1 MGLAAFLIGVLLI
14 IAALVIWQ
22 HAPRPTTTPVYGV
35 EDAVGFVLERLPAPV
50 SVRLGEAGV
59 RRILEWEVFYL
70 QGLAQDHRSQA
81 VETVAG
87 PYLPAVE
94 YIGQQIEAFL
104 GKTYSPA
111 DIEGVLE
118 LEVLYLNAIGAIGD
132 PAEES

>member
-14 IAALVIWQ
+14 IAALVVWQ
-22 HAPRPTTTPVYGV
+22 HASRAPTTLVYGV
-35 EDAVGFVLERLPAPV
+35 EDAVAFVLERLPA
-50 SVRLGEAGV
+50 SAGERLGEAGV

-70 QGLAQDHRSQA
+70 QGLAQDHRTQA

-104 GKTYSPA
+104 GKIYSPA
-111 DIEGVLE
+111 DIEEVLE
-118 LEVLYLNAIGAIGD
+118 LEVLYLSAIGAIGD
-132 PAEES
+132 PAEEA